1 MLSDAAHKAF
11 TEVSGFCSAVTGLY
25 ISTISTIKHG
35 EEVFETVLRKLGL
48 RDEVE
53 RSGTERRKQHMD
65 LLELPQF
72 VNDGVAL
79 AKLIQEDWEVV
90 APQNP
95 ALVAALAKWKADGE
109 KLLGI
114 VNPPTA

>member
-53 RSGTERRKQHMD
+53 RSGTESRKQHMD

-72 VNDGVAL
+72 VKD
-79 AKLIQEDWEVV
+79 VV
-90 APQNP
+90 QLCDDVKAAQSVLAPQFP
-95 ALVAALAKWKADGE
+95 QLVADAQKIKTDGE